1 MPSQPSD
8 DGCYMLWDKKK
19 RTVPG
24 ALGIWSSSPGRLVV
38 LLLVV
43 AAIGLW
49 QWWRADGSR
58 ETHPPLATPASTTAP
73 APVPDSPG
81 SATSG
86 GPMETR
92 EARRDLTQDESRGGH
107 TLARHVGRTDEELR
121 ERLARERGISAAS
134 TYGDRATAETV
145 VARTLAQQSQRVATW
160 AARRGNRPNLALNYR
175 GARTAIIGRSL
186 RRGQRESVPSTD
198 AIVVL
203 RWDGRGGAG
212 GGFFVLTSY
221 PEARR

>member
-1 MPSQPSD
+1 MN
-8 DGCYMLWDKKK
+8 
-19 RTVPG
+19 G
-24 ALGIWSSSPGRLVV
+24 ARRSVWSSNSGRLVV
-38 LLLVV
+38 LILVV

-49 QWWRADGSR
+49 QWWRGEGSR
-58 ETHPPLATPASTTAP
+58 ETDGPIAPPTSATSPAPAPDSGAPATPAGP
-73 APVPDSPG
+73 A
-81 SATSG
+81 
-86 GPMETR
+86 ETR
-92 EARRDLTQDESRGGH
+92 EARRDLAQDESRGGH
-107 TLARHVGRTDEELR
+107 TLARHVGKSDEDLR

-160 AARRGNRPNLALNYR
+160 AARRGNRPNLALTYR

-186 RRGQRESVPSTD
+186 RRGQRESVPCSD

-203 RWDGRGGAG
+203 RWDGRGG
-212 GGFFVLTSY
+212 GFYVLTSY